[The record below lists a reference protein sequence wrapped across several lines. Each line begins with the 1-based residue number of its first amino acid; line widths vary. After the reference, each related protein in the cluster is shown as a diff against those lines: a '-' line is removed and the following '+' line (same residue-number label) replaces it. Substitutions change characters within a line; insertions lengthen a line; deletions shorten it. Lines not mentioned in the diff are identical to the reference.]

1 MKIIDLLNK
10 IANGE
15 EVPKK
20 IAIQNKVLVYNEDEI
35 LNLQDCYYMND
46 DEDATW
52 EIWAYEL
59 NDEIEILDDEE
70 KGLPKK
76 LDIDE
81 EENGKY
87 IIWNTEFEQCTTLE
101 MKIIKRQDYIINKI
115 NEIIDYLEKQRKGE

>member
-1 MKIIDLLNK
+1 MKVINLLNK

-52 EIWAYEL
+52 QIWDYKL
-59 NDEIEILDDEE
+59 NEKVEILDDEE
-70 KGLPKK
+70 NGLPEKLKWNEKSQHNVVTDNIKK
-76 LDIDE
+76 H
-81 EENGKY
+81 
-87 IIWNTEFEQCTTLE
+87 
-101 MKIIKRQDYIINKI
+101 
-115 NEIIDYLEKQRKGE
+115 